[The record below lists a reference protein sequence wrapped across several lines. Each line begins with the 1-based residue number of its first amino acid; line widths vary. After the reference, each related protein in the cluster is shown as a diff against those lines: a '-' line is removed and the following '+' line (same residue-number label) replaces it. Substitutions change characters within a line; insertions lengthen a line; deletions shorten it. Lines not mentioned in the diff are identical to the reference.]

1 MTNWIPSIE
10 VESAHGVREV
20 SLRTR
25 HLMNRCIFL
34 NGEIDDDMAN
44 VFIAQLLYL
53 EQEAENPITIY
64 INSNG
69 GSINAGLMIYDAI
82 QGSQLDINMIA
93 TGLAASMA
101 AIILAGGQKGR
112 RMILPHSKV
121 MIHEPLIAQGVG
133 GSATSIQ
140 NISDS
145 ILKTR
150 ETVNGILAKHCEKSI
165 EEINDATS
173 FDHYMN
179 AEEAI
184 EFGICDKITYKIIK

>member
-82 QGSQLDINMIA
+82 QGSHLDINMIA

>member
-121 MIHEPLIAQGVG
+121 MIHEPLIAKGVG

>member
-101 AIILAGGQKGR
+101 AIILAGGQKG
-112 RMILPHSKV
+112 
-121 MIHEPLIAQGVG
+121 
-133 GSATSIQ
+133 
-140 NISDS
+140 
-145 ILKTR
+145 
-150 ETVNGILAKHCEKSI
+150 
-165 EEINDATS
+165 
-173 FDHYMN
+173 
-179 AEEAI
+179 
-184 EFGICDKITYKIIK
+184 